1 MDQQNNDEREGHKIS
16 QKKNQKK
23 TKKRNKNL
31 KKILFH
37 FTKLY

>member
-16 QKKNQKK
+16 QKKNQKTK
-23 TKKRNKNL
+23 TKQKL

-37 FTKLY
+37 FTKL